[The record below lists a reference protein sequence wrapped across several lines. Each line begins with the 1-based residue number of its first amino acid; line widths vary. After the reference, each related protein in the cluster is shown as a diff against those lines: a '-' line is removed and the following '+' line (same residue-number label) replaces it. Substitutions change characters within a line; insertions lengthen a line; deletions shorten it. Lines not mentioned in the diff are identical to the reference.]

1 MYEPQP
7 NVAVSTDCA
16 ALLQSGNNTQLI
28 RSHDN
33 AVLAVKMKRLEK
45 NMRYSGRRMWVVKSI
60 RNIRLMIRTYGG
72 DLIQSLGAQMY
83 TEAHF
88 EGPRPSHQTLVSPGL
103 FVKVRCQ
110 ASEAAV
116 GSC

>member
-45 NMRYSGRRMWVVKSI
+45 KHEIQWAQNVGCQINSKYSVNDTYIRRGLDSKPWSANV
-60 RNIRLMIRTYGG
+60 YGG
-72 DLIQSLGAQMY
+72 SFRGSK
-83 TEAHF
+83 TK
-88 EGPRPSHQTLVSPGL
+88 PSDPGEPWPVRKSPVSS
-103 FVKVRCQ
+103 K
-110 ASEAAV
+110 
-116 GSC
+116 